1 MLKKNRLVKLNLNKY
16 KGFQPFPA
24 IISTQWGIGSEAD
37 FFIPYIERMSLP
49 TYAPIFT
56 VLYTGHDI
64 WTFFYNLKDNMM
76 KACSYLSSLCINLL
90 QILVYNQ
97 KQKGRRAKKGLFLV
111 DVPKEPNANHD
122 ERKVRWRLKVL
133 YTITFY
139 FFKEIINIF
148 FFINQSFYSFMV
160 SGQPRRPSSPSSKSG
175 APIDYSRYVQ
185 RFGSAAECSS
195 SYCKDLN
202 YR

>member
-1 MLKKNRLVKLNLNKY
+1 MHLSLQ
-16 KGFQPFPA
+16 FC
-24 IISTQWGIGSEAD
+24 TQVMTSG
-37 FFIPYIERMSLP
+37 
-49 TYAPIFT
+49 
-56 VLYTGHDI
+56 
-64 WTFFYNLKDNMM
+64 LKDNMM

-90 QILVYNQ
+90 HNLIYNQ

-133 YTITFY
+133 LFTFY
-139 FFKEIINIF
+139 FFKENKY